1 MGEVPLEV
9 KRTPG
14 LHPGRPMPETKPYE
28 KKGPTWTV

>member
-1 MGEVPLEV
+1 MGEVPHEV

-14 LHPGRPMPETKPYE
+14 LQPERSLPETKPYE